1 MEDKYKN
8 VVKKIMKEKNNS
20 VCLYFNSEFTG
31 SNFLGDTFEIQGN
44 INMYII

>member
-1 MEDKYKN
+1 MRIRVRKG
-8 VVKKIMKEKNNS
+8 KEKNNS

-31 SNFLGDTFEIQGN
+31 SNFIGDTFEIQGN